1 MMASSGE
8 PCWQEKIHSAVM
20 VINNNNIM
28 FARTTG
34 MNFQFISVVYK
45 LYCYECREEV
55 KGSLSAC
62 LVFKSKTERLYCVTR
77 YK

>member
-8 PCWQEKIHSAVM
+8 PHWQEKIHSAVM

-55 KGSLSAC
+55 KGSLSC
-62 LVFKSKTERLYCVTR
+62 LFGF
-77 YK
+77 

>member
-1 MMASSGE
+1 MMMASSGE
-8 PCWQEKIHSAVM
+8 PRWQEKIHSAVKI
-20 VINNNNIM
+20 INNNII
-28 FARTTG
+28 FARPTG
-34 MNFQFISVVYK
+34 MNFQFIFVVYK